1 LDLVRPRVSLGDEP
15 ELAAVA
21 VAPPFELEASDI
33 LAEVDVVAELAERGP
48 LGRTREHFAA
58 VTELLDGARAAVR
71 AGQQERHY
79 SVICNTV
86 LIVAILSAVPR
97 TGQPSRGRVASARRS
112 VAILDALATG
122 GTLGTNEI
130 ARRTGITPSTVSRQ
144 LGTLVDGELIEYVE
158 ETGQYRLGLRLVQL
172 GNAVLSRLDVRDV
185 ARPHLEALVADV
197 GETATLS
204 VPGDEDAV
212 TIDFVPS
219 VHSVHHVTQLGR
231 PSIAHASSAGKVM
244 LAFSGRPLPSGPL
257 HAFTPRTI
265 TDSAQLA
272 REIDRVRARG
282 YAEAIEEREP
292 GLAAIAAPVWS
303 SRQELVAIVALQGPT
318 VRFGRNELRAA
329 LPLLLERTTAVS
341 RELGWEG

>member
-1 LDLVRPRVSLGDEP
+1 M
-15 ELAAVA
+15 
-21 VAPPFELEASDI
+21 APPLTLDAGDV
-33 LAEVDVVAELAERGP
+33 LAEVDVVAELAEGGP
-48 LGRTREHFAA
+48 LGWTRQHFAA
-58 VTELLDGARAAVR
+58 VPELLDRAWAAVW
-71 AGQQERHY
+71 AWQQKGHY
-79 SVICNTV
+79 FIICNSV
-86 LIVAILSAVPR
+86 LVVAILSPVPR

-112 VAILDALATG
+112 VAILDALAAG

-172 GNAVLSRLDVRDV
+172 GNAVLSRLDVRDI
-185 ARPHLEALVADV
+185 ARPHLEALVAEV

-231 PSIAHASSAGKVM
+231 PSVAHATSAGKVM
-244 LAFSGRPLPSGPL
+244 LAWSGRRLPSGPL

-265 TDSAQLA
+265 TDPARLA
-272 REIDRVRARG
+272 REIERVRGRG

-303 SRQELVAIVALQGPT
+303 SRPELVAIVALQGPT
-318 VRFGRNELRAA
+318 VRFGRGELRAA
-329 LPLLLERTTAVS
+329 LPLLLERTTAIS